1 MIGHLVRFLKWYFSS
16 ILAWDSSSH
25 LWISIHFTYIYRLF
39 LLPFLC
45 SVTFSG
51 DPLSGVLKLLIELW
65 TVQITWCMHLLLRAK
80 RNGEF
85 QLWFLCPGWVFR
97 PYCLE
102 VLFAHMNVD
111 VKFLRFAEIS
121 LIMLI
126 VQFGF
131 LLESIDAISSLLFD
145 TKHVVSL

>member
-1 MIGHLVRFLKWYFSS
+1 MSRVS
-16 ILAWDSSSH
+16 I
-25 LWISIHFTYIYRLF
+25 F
-39 LLPFLC
+39 
-45 SVTFSG
+45 
-51 DPLSGVLKLLIELW
+51 
-65 TVQITWCMHLLLRAK
+65 
-80 RNGEF
+80 
-85 QLWFLCPGWVFR
+85 CP

-145 TKHVVSL
+145 TKHVISL